1 MNGLLANAIEA
12 HGGLERWKQFTAI
25 EVDLVSGGEL
35 LERKSVRSSGTVHF
49 AAKMHEQINS
59 FVATSAPDKKMVF
72 CADRIAVETIEGKL
86 IAERLDPRQSFH
98 GHDLNTPWDPF
109 HRGYFSGYAM
119 WNYLTS
125 PFSLAVEGAQV
136 WDIEPLEKNG
146 ELWRGIRAVLPKRFA
161 THSRAQEFYFGD
173 DMLLRRQD
181 YTLDIAGGFKVANYA
196 SEFVD
201 VKGLKLPSKR
211 RAFLC
216 NKKYDEQSEYPLV
229 RLDMSNFRVA

>member
-12 HGGLERWKQFTAI
+12 HGGLERWRQFTGI

-35 LERKSVRSSGTVHF
+35 LDRKGVRSSGTVHF

-59 FVATSAPDKKMVF
+59 FVATSAPDKQMVF

-119 WNYLTS
+119 WSYLTS

-146 ELWRGIRAVLPKRFA
+146 ELWRGIRAVLPEWVA

-173 DMLLRRQD
+173 DTHCACMANRHGVTFIVALFRLSH
-181 YTLDIAGGFKVANYA
+181 KVIGSSCPTIWG
-196 SEFVD
+196 SE
-201 VKGLKLPSKR
+201 K
-211 RAFLC
+211 
-216 NKKYDEQSEYPLV
+216 V
-229 RLDMSNFRVA
+229 RLRVTMSIPSNLMSKI

>member
-12 HGGLERWKQFTAI
+12 HGGLERWRQFTGI
-25 EVDLVSGGEL
+25 EVYLVSGGEL
-35 LERKSVRSSGTVHF
+35 LDRKGVRSSGTVHF

-59 FVATSAPDKKMVF
+59 FVATSAPDKQMVF

-119 WNYLTS
+119 WSYLTS

-136 WDIEPLEKNG
+136 WDIEPLE
-146 ELWRGIRAVLPKRFA
+146 
-161 THSRAQEFYFGD
+161 
-173 DMLLRRQD
+173 
-181 YTLDIAGGFKVANYA
+181 
-196 SEFVD
+196 
-201 VKGLKLPSKR
+201 
-211 RAFLC
+211 
-216 NKKYDEQSEYPLV
+216 
-229 RLDMSNFRVA
+229 